1 MRKINPVVIGGAFIA
16 IILVVWFMFG
26 GENLSEKELFDLAQV
41 LYGEEKFDEAIEPY
55 KEIISDFPD
64 GENRIKAIFMLGF
77 MYANSL
83 QDYTQAKVY
92 YNMVL
97 QEYPD
102 HELTPSAR
110 FELDNLGKDISEF
123 ENLFQVPPQDT
134 TTKKDD
140 GKN

>member
-1 MRKINPVVIGGAFIA
+1 
-16 IILVVWFMFG
+16 MFG

-41 LYGEEKFDEAIEPY
+41 LYGEENIDEAIEPY
-55 KEIISDFPD
+55 KKIISDFPD

-83 QDYTQAKVY
+83 QDYTQAEVY

-123 ENLFQVPPQDT
+123 ESLFQVPPQDT